1 MGNINVLQNLYV
13 YIFHNPKKNSKVCW
27 IGKHCGNMGL
37 VNFKEHQN
45 PLDFDVAPN

>member
-1 MGNINVLQNLYV
+1 MGNIKVLQNLYV
-13 YIFHNPKKNSKVCW
+13 FFSQSKKNSRVCW
-27 IGKHCGNMGL
+27 IGQHCGNMGL